1 MTSLEFLVGLVLGW
15 WLGTVVGER
24 TYRAC
29 WGRIDRVRYK
39 RLKLR
44 WQRWWRRNMVERVD
58 VFLDYTVYDAHGSQA
73 AVWGAL
79 GYGNQLRKEREHQL
93 QPKGFWER
101 LQWKLDG
108 KCVGMNL
115 VFNKDRNIYISGI
128 HFPWFV
134 QLDLRSYKEVKG
146 E

>member
-1 MTSLEFLVGLVLGW
+1 MSLEFLLGLVLGW

-29 WGRIDRVRYK
+29 RERIDRVRYK
-39 RLKLR
+39 ILKLR
-44 WQRWWRRNMVERVD
+44 LKRWRRRNMVERVD
-58 VFLDYTVYDAHGSQA
+58 VFLDYTVYDTHGSQA

-79 GYGNQLRKEREHQL
+79 GYGEQLRKEREHQL
-93 QPKGFWER
+93 QPNGFWER

-115 VFNKDRNIYISGI
+115 VLIKTETLIFRAFI
-128 HFPWFV
+128 FPG
-134 QLDLRSYKEVKG
+134 LSNLICGLIRR
-146 E
+146 